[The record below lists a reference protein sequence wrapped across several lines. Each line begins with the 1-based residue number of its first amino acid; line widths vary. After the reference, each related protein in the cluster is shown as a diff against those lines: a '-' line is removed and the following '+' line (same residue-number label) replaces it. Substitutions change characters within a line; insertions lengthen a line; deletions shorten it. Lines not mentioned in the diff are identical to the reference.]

1 MKIADIPALREAP
14 IGSKLEL
21 VDELWAEITAK
32 SDGLPLPAWHER
44 ALDQS
49 MADYQAS
56 PREGRPWPEVR
67 DRLLKKK

>member
-14 IGSKLEL
+14 IVSKLEL

-32 SDGLPLPAWHER
+32 SDSLPLPAWHER

-49 MADYQAS
+49 LAEYQAN